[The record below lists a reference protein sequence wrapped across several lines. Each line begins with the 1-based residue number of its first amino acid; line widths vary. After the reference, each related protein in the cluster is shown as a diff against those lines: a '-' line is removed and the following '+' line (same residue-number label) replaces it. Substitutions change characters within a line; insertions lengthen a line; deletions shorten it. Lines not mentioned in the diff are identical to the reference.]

1 MNARE
6 WKVGELARKT
16 GLTVRTLHHYDRI
29 GLFSPSRTT
38 ESGHRLYSLED
49 VGKLQQIV
57 SLKQLGFALDEIK
70 RMLSSP
76 EYRPEDMLAL
86 QLSRLNER
94 IRMLETLR
102 DRVQELADLL
112 GSGRSVPGERLLTA
126 IQMMRMTE
134 SKHYDEAQAAAIRRK
149 MKRTTAR
156 ELARS
161 DEEGRALIAE
171 FRDALTSGMPP
182 DDPRVAALAA
192 RWKSAMERF
201 VSDDSWVRSAERYY
215 EDHPEDAIPYGID
228 GELYAYI
235 KQAVAMLR

>member
-1 MNARE
+1 MKTTE

-38 ESGHRLYSLED
+38 ESGHRFYSIED

-94 IRMLETLR
+94 IRTLEMLR
-102 DRVQELADLL
+102 DRVQELSELL

-134 SKHYDEAQAAAIRRK
+134 SKHYHEGQAAAMRRGL
-149 MKRTTAR
+149 KRSTAR
-156 ELARS
+156 ELERS
-161 DEEGRALIAE
+161 DAEGRALIAE
-171 FRDALTSGMPP
+171 FRDRLTAGDRP

-192 RWKSAMERF
+192 RWKSAFERF
-201 VSDDSWVRSAERYY
+201 ASDESWVRSAERYY

-235 KQAVAMLR
+235 KQAVSLLR